1 MMYAPVLL
9 GVLFSL
15 PSVAGQIQEEEEEE
29 EREKVWEFLGKIS
42 EKDRFSYDICDGRF
56 LDFITGEYGR
66 CYSIDMSVENI
77 IYIKNNTFYYT
88 HAITHYHD
96 DDNNDDDDYDYDD
109 DRFAST
115 QQDRLFLIDADQYKV
130 RPIFFEDKDYAT
142 SLQNT
147 IFWRGGWGDT
157 LKTQYGAESAVNI
170 QANDPGTAMVVSDVS
185 VADNGAMQYTASYDR
200 FERSFFVINED
211 IPLPVSAA
219 ISKYATRHSDNTQE
233 LFSFKLKNFETV
245 RYTPVQSTV
254 TYSTASQDA
263 SIQDG
268 AVTVTVQDQ
277 VAYPEIVNGHFEV
290 QWR

>member
-1 MMYAPVLL
+1 MMMMMTITMYAIVLF

-15 PSVAGQIQEEEEEE
+15 PSVAGQIQEG

-96 DDNNDDDDYDYDD
+96 EDGDDDG
-109 DRFAST
+109 RSANT

-130 RPIFFEDKDYAT
+130 RPIFFEDKDYAA

-157 LKTQYGAESAVNI
+157 VKTQYGAASAVNI
-170 QANDPGTAMVVSDVS
+170 QANDPGTAMVISDVS

-200 FERSFFVINED
+200 LREAF
-211 IPLPVSAA
+211 L
-219 ISKYATRHSDNTQE
+219 
-233 LFSFKLKNFETV
+233 
-245 RYTPVQSTV
+245 
-254 TYSTASQDA
+254 
-263 SIQDG
+263 
-268 AVTVTVQDQ
+268 
-277 VAYPEIVNGHFEV
+277 
-290 QWR
+290 

>member
-1 MMYAPVLL
+1 MMMTMTIMTYALAL
-9 GVLFSL
+9 FGVLFSL
-15 PSVAGQIQEEEEEE
+15 PSAAGQIQEG
-29 EREKVWEFLGKIS
+29 EREEAWEFLGKIS

-66 CYSIDMSVENI
+66 CYSIEMSVENI

-96 DDNNDDDDYDYDD
+96 DDDDG
-109 DRFAST
+109 FANT

-130 RPIFFEDKDYAT
+130 RPIFFEDKDYAA

-157 LKTQYGAESAVNI
+157 VNTQYGAASAVNI
-170 QANDPGTAMVVSDVS
+170 QANDPGTAMVISDVS

-200 FERSFFVINED
+200 FERSFFVIND
-211 IPLPVSAA
+211 DVPLPVSAA
-219 ISKYATRHSDNTQE
+219 ISKYATRHSNNTQE

-245 RYTPVQSTV
+245 RYAPAQSTV

-268 AVTVTVQDQ
+268 AVRVAVQNQ
-277 VAYPEIVNGHFEV
+277 AAHPEIVNGHFEV

>member
-1 MMYAPVLL
+1 MMMMMMIMYTIVLF
-9 GVLFSL
+9 GVLSSL
-15 PSVAGQIQEEEEEE
+15 PSVAGQIQEEKV
-29 EREKVWEFLGKIS
+29 EKVWEFLGKIS

-66 CYSIDMSVENI
+66 CYSIEMSVENI

-96 DDNNDDDDYDYDD
+96 EKDDDD
-109 DRFAST
+109 DRFANT

-130 RPIFFEDKDYAT
+130 RPIFFEDKDYAA

-157 LKTQYGAESAVNI
+157 VRTQYGAASAVNI
-170 QANDPGTAMVVSDVS
+170 QANDPGTAMVISDVS

-200 FERSFFVINED
+200 FERSFFVIND
-211 IPLPVSAA
+211 DVPLPVSAA
-219 ISKYATRHSDNTQE
+219 ISKYATRHSSNTQE

-245 RYTPVQSTV
+245 RYAPVQSTV
-254 TYSTASQDA
+254 TYSTAPQDA

-268 AVTVTVQDQ
+268 AVGVAVQDQ